1 MEQLPFYWCYL
12 FDMEQIKT
20 FEIKNKLGLHARVAA
35 KLVQVAT
42 TFKSRIYFEKDGW
55 EVNGK
60 SLLGILTLDCPQGGR
75 LIVRAEGMDATE
87 AIAALGQLI
96 ENKFDEE

>member
-1 MEQLPFYWCYL
+1 
-12 FDMEQIKT
+12 MEQIRI

-35 KLVQVAT
+35 KLVQTAT
-42 TFKSRIYFEKDGW
+42 RFKSHVYFEKDGW

-60 SLLGILTLDCPQGGR
+60 SLLGILTLGCPQGSR
-75 LIVRAEGMDATE
+75 LIVRADGVDAAE
-87 AIAALGQLI
+87 AVAALGQLI

>member
-1 MEQLPFYWCYL
+1 
-12 FDMEQIKT
+12 MEQIKT

-42 TFKSRIYFEKDGW
+42 SFKSRIYFEKDGW

-60 SLLGILTLDCPQGGR
+60 SLLGILTLECPKGSR
-75 LIVRAEGMDATE
+75 LIVRAKGIDARE
-87 AIAALGQLI
+87 AIAALSQLI

>member
-1 MEQLPFYWCYL
+1 
-12 FDMEQIKT
+12 MEQIKT

-42 TFKSRIYFEKDGW
+42 KFKSRIYFEKDGW
-55 EVNGK
+55 EVNGR
-60 SLLGILTLDCPQGGR
+60 SLLGILTLDCPQGSR

-87 AIAALGQLI
+87 AIAALSQLI

>member
-1 MEQLPFYWCYL
+1 LPFYCCYL

-42 TFKSRIYFEKDGW
+42 RFKSRIYFEKDGW

-75 LIVRAEGMDATE
+75 LIVRAEGMDAIE
-87 AIAALGQLI
+87 AIAALSQLI

>member
-1 MEQLPFYWCYL
+1 
-12 FDMEQIKT
+12 MEQIKT

-42 TFKSRIYFEKDGW
+42 RFKSRIYFEKDGW

-60 SLLGILTLDCPQGGR
+60 SLLGILTLECPKGSR
-75 LIVRAEGMDATE
+75 LIVRAKGIDARE
-87 AIAALGQLI
+87 AIAALSQLI

>member
-1 MEQLPFYWCYL
+1 
-12 FDMEQIKT
+12 MEQIKT
-20 FEIKNKLGLHARVAA
+20 FEIKNKLGLHARAAA
-35 KLVQVAT
+35 KLVQTAT
-42 TFKSRIYFEKDGW
+42 KFKSRIYFEKDGW

-60 SLLGILTLDCPQGGR
+60 SLLGILTLECPQGSR
-75 LIVRAEGMDATE
+75 LIVRAEGMDAIE